1 MKLKSKKSALLLSFT
16 SLLLCFA
23 MLAGSTFAWFTDT
36 ATTGV
41 NKIQAGNLDVELL
54 MYKEA
59 NGESDYVNISKE
71 PAPIF
76 GSENST
82 VAQNNNLDTL
92 WEPGK
97 TQVAYLAIKNEGNL
111 DLKYQVAL
119 NVTNPADGKDLYQVM
134 QYAIAPGVMGT
145 DTDLPAWT
153 AGKSVIPGAQI
164 VSGTN
169 TDGADPVG
177 VKLLHGETHYF
188 ALLVH
193 MDGNAGNKYQNGKV
207 EFDLKVYAAQLNSEN
222 DSFNNEYDKN
232 AKYDKGDAPPA
243 DAKFVTTEAE
253 LKEAIKEDEA
263 YIVLQNDIELTSA
276 LAVAKAIT
284 LDLNGKTLNAIGSS
298 YNAKNTIKLNSGA
311 DLTVKDTAEGG
322 KITNS
327 YNGSADPA
335 TIDLQG
341 TDAVFTLESGVVES
355 NAKDNLYTIAISN
368 SKKKA
373 CTVNINGGTVS
384 NPDEHV
390 KSRAISASSG
400 MTLNISGGAVAG
412 GLYGLD
418 LYVGSNT
425 TITGGSVTANAFD
438 GRTDEYGKQYGVH
451 MKGEAA
457 LTVGSL
463 AVESVPVVQGIKFES
478 SGVATELPTIKL
490 VKGNMT
496 SPIYSMEAKYNYP
509 LFKLGIVADAP
520 VTFVDDTAKHFL
532 PDGLKITESNGVY
545 TVTAE

>member
-1 MKLKSKKSALLLSFT
+1 MKLKSKKSALLMSFT
-16 SLLLCFA
+16 SLLICFA
-23 MLAGSTFAWFTDT
+23 MLVGSTFAWFTDT

-54 MYKEA
+54 MYKKA

-111 DLKYQVAL
+111 DLKYQVTL
-119 NVTNPADGKDLYQVM
+119 NVINPADGKDLYQVM
-134 QYAIAPGVMGT
+134 QYAIAPDVKGT
-145 DTDLPAWT
+145 DSVLPEWT
-153 AGKSVIPGAQI
+153 TGKSVIPGAQI

-169 TDGADPVG
+169 TEDAAPAG

-193 MDGNAGNKYQNGKV
+193 MDENAGNGYQNGKV
-207 EFDLKVYAAQLNSEN
+207 EFDLTVYAAQLNSES

-232 AKYDKGDAPPA
+232 AEYDKGDAPPA
-243 DAKFVTTEAE
+243 DAKKVATAE
-253 LKEAIKEDEA
+253 ELNAAVKSAAAGD
-263 YIVLQNDIELTSA
+263 YILLTNDIDLTSA
-276 LAVAKAIT
+276 LAVGKAIT
-284 LDLNGKTLNAIGSS
+284 LDLNGKTLKGTAM
-298 YNAKNTIKLNSGA
+298 NTIKLSNNA
-311 DLTVKDTAEGG
+311 DLTVKDSAEGG

-418 LYVGSNT
+418 LYAGSNT

-520 VTFVDDTAKHFL
+520 VTFVDDTAKYFL
-532 PDGLKITESNGVY
+532 PDKLQLTKSNDVY
-545 TVTAE
+545 IVTAK

>member
-1 MKLKSKKSALLLSFT
+1 MKSKKSALLMSFT

-41 NKIQAGNLDVELL
+41 NKIVAGKLDVELL
-54 MYKEA
+54 MYDGTKYA
-59 NGESDYVNISKE
+59 NISKN

-76 GSENST
+76 GSGTST

-92 WEPGK
+92 WEPSK

-119 NVTNPADGKDLYQVM
+119 NVINPADGKDLYQVM
-134 QYAIAPGVMGT
+134 QYAIVPDKRGT
-145 DTDLPAWT
+145 DPVPAWT
-153 AGKSVIPGAQI
+153 TGKTVTPGAQI

-169 TDGADPVG
+169 TTDANPAG

-193 MDGNAGNKYQNGKV
+193 MDENAGNAYQNGKV
-207 EFDLKVYAAQLNSEN
+207 EFDLTVYATQLNSEN

-232 AKYDKGDAPPA
+232 AEYDKGDAPPA
-243 DAKFVTTEAE
+243 DAKKVATAAE
-253 LKEAIKEDEA
+253 LKNAITSAEDGD
-263 YIVLQNDIELTSA
+263 YILLTNDIDLTSA
-276 LAVAKAIT
+276 LTVAKAIT

-298 YNAKNTIKLNSGA
+298 YNAKNTIKLNGGA

-384 NPDEHV
+384 NPDGHV

-418 LYVGSNT
+418 LYAGSNT

-463 AVESVPVVQGIKFES
+463 DVESVPVVQGIKFES
-478 SGVATELPTIKL
+478 SGVKTELPTIKL

-532 PDGLKITESNGVY
+532 PDGLKITGNNGVY

>member
-16 SLLLCFA
+16 SLLRCFA
-23 MLAGSTFAWFTDT
+23 MLVGSTFAWFTDT
-36 ATTGV
+36 VTTGV
-41 NKIQAGNLDVELL
+41 NQIVSGNLDLEVYHKISGTSSELEKINDLTNLFDNVE
-54 MYKEA
+54 
-59 NGESDYVNISKE
+59 GS
-71 PAPIF
+71 PIR
-76 GSENST
+76 
-82 VAQNNNLDTL
+82 
-92 WEPGK
+92 WEPGAK
-97 TQVAYLAIKNEGNL
+97 AEETFVIKNEGNL
-111 DLKYQVAL
+111 ALKYCFAVS
-119 NVTNPADGKDLYQVM
+119 
-134 QYAIAPGVMGT
+134 YANAT
-145 DTDLPAWT
+145 KT
-153 AGKSVIPGAQI
+153 
-164 VSGTN
+164 
-169 TDGADPVG
+169 PVG
-177 VKLLHGETHYF
+177 KTLADALTVSTATGGDNISDENRGKRKTANTAFEGTQLADFSHEEYLLPGEYREIKMTIQWVSSANDNDF
-188 ALLVH
+188 NV
-193 MDGNAGNKYQNGKV
+193 AGGLSV
-207 EFDLKVYAAQLNSEN
+207 DLGINVLATQYTYES

-253 LKEAIKEDEA
+253 LKKAIKENKA
-263 YIVLQNDIELTSA
+263 YIVLQNNIELTSA
-276 LAVAKAIT
+276 LAVGKAIT

-298 YNAKNTIKLNSGA
+298 KNAKNTIKLDRDA

-327 YNGSADPA
+327 YNGNADA
-335 TIDLQG
+335 TAVDLYG
-341 TDAVFTLESGVVES
+341 ANTKFTLLSGTVES
-355 NAKDNLYTIAISN
+355 NQKDDLQTLAIGN
-368 SKKKA
+368 SKKQDCIVEIA
-373 CTVNINGGTVS
+373 GGTVS
-384 NPDEHV
+384 NPSEHV
-390 KSRAISASSG
+390 NSRAISASSG
-400 MTLNISGGAVAG
+400 MKLNISGGAVAG

-418 LYVGSNT
+418 LYAGSKT

-463 AVESVPVVQGIKFES
+463 AEESVPVVQGIKFES
-478 SGVATELPTIKL
+478 NGPVTALPTINL

-496 SPIYSMEAKYNYP
+496 NPIYSMEAKYNYP

>member
-1 MKLKSKKSALLLSFT
+1 MKLKSKKSALLMSFT
-16 SLLLCFA
+16 SLLICFA
-23 MLAGSTFAWFTDT
+23 MLVGSTFAWFTDT

-41 NKIQAGNLDVELL
+41 NKIVAGKLDVELL
-54 MYKEA
+54 MY
-59 NGESDYVNISKE
+59 NGTEYANISKE

-76 GSENST
+76 GSETST

-134 QYAIAPGVMGT
+134 QYAIAPDAKGT
-145 DTDLPAWT
+145 DSVLPEWT
-153 AGKSVIPGAQI
+153 MGKSVIPGAQT

-169 TDGADPVG
+169 TTGADPAG

-207 EFDLKVYAAQLNSEN
+207 EFDLTVYAAQLNSES

-232 AKYDKGDAPPA
+232 AEYDKGDTPPA
-243 DAKFVTTEAE
+243 DAKKVATAE
-253 LKEAIKEDEA
+253 ELNAAVKSAAAGD
-263 YIVLQNDIELTSA
+263 YILLTNDFDLTSA
-276 LAVAKAIT
+276 LAVGKAIT
-284 LDLNGKTLNAIGSS
+284 LDLNGKKLSS
-298 YNAKNTIKLNSGA
+298 SNKNTIKLNSGA

-327 YNGSADPA
+327 YSGRADATTVDLNGAN
-335 TIDLQG
+335 TK
-341 TDAVFTLESGVVES
+341 FTLLSGTVES
-355 NAKDNLYTIAISN
+355 NGKDDLYTLAISN
-368 SKKKA
+368 SGKKN
-373 CTVNINGGTVS
+373 CTVEIAGGTVS
-384 NPDEHV
+384 NPDGHV
-390 KSRAISASSG
+390 NSRAISASSG

-412 GLYGLD
+412 GLYGID
-418 LYVGSNT
+418 LYDGSNT
-425 TITGGSVTANAFD
+425 TITGGAVTANALD
-438 GRTDEYGKQYGVH
+438 GRTDEYGKQYSVH

-463 AVESVPVVQGIKFES
+463 DVESVPTVQGIKFES
-478 SGVATELPTIKL
+478 SGVNTELPTINL
-490 VKGNMT
+490 VKGEITN
-496 SPIYSMEAKYNYP
+496 PIYSMETEYNYK

-532 PDGLKITESNGVY
+532 PDGLKITGSNGVY
-545 TVTAE
+545 TVTAK

>member
-1 MKLKSKKSALLLSFT
+1 MKLKSKKSALLMSFT

-23 MLAGSTFAWFTDT
+23 MLVGSTFAWFTDT
-36 ATTGV
+36 ASTGV
-41 NKIQAGNLDVELL
+41 NKIVAGKLDVELL
-54 MYKEA
+54 MYDGTKYA
-59 NGESDYVNISKE
+59 NISKN

-76 GSENST
+76 GSGTST

-92 WEPGK
+92 WEPSK

-119 NVTNPADGKDLYQVM
+119 NVINPADGKDLYQVM
-134 QYAIAPGVMGT
+134 QYAIVPDKRGT
-145 DTDLPAWT
+145 DPVPAWT
-153 AGKSVIPGAQI
+153 TGKTVTPGAQI

-169 TDGADPVG
+169 TTDANPAG

-193 MDGNAGNKYQNGKV
+193 MDENAGNAYQNGKV
-207 EFDLKVYAAQLNSEN
+207 EFNLTVYATQLNSEN

-243 DAKFVTTEAE
+243 DATKVATAADLKNAIANAE
-253 LKEAIKEDEA
+253 DGS
-263 YIVLQNDIELTSA
+263 YILLTNDIALTSA
-276 LAVAKAIT
+276 LAVGKAIT
-284 LDLNGKTLNAIGSS
+284 LDLNGKKLSS
-298 YNAKNTIKLNSGA
+298 SNKNTIKLNGGA
-311 DLTVKDTAEGG
+311 NLTVKDTAEGG

-327 YNGSADPA
+327 YSGRAAA
-335 TIDLQG
+335 TTVDLYG
-341 TDAVFTLESGVVES
+341 ANTKFTLLNGTVES
-355 NAKDNLYTIAISN
+355 NQIDDFYTLAIGN
-368 SKKKA
+368 SKEKA
-373 CTVNINGGTVS
+373 CTVEIAGGTVS
-384 NPDEHV
+384 NPSGHV
-390 KSRAISASSG
+390 NSRAIKASKD
-400 MTLNISGGAVAG
+400 MTVNINGGAVAG

-418 LYVGSNT
+418 LYADSNT

-438 GRTDEYGKQYGVH
+438 GRTDAYGKQYGVH

-478 SGVATELPTIKL
+478 NGPVTALPTINL
-490 VKGNMT
+490 VKGSMT
-496 SPIYSMEAKYNYP
+496 NPIYSMETESNYK

-532 PDGLKITESNGVY
+532 PDGLKITGSNGVY